1 MRNLS
6 SEESYSVRLER
17 LKKMLFFSV
26 SGLNKIPCVISSHA
40 FHVLTVHFTSVD
52 LTAACRIGT
61 DHVCRQYKKIL
72 AYPEGRG
79 H

>member
-17 LKKMLFFSV
+17 LKKMLLFSI
-26 SGLNKIPCVISSHA
+26 SGLNKIPCVISSQV
-40 FHVLTVHFTSVD
+40 FHVLTEQFTSID
-52 LTAACRIGT
+52 PTAACRIGT

>member
-17 LKKMLFFSV
+17 LKKMLRFSI
-26 SGLNKIPCVISSHA
+26 SGLNKIPCVISSQA
-40 FHVLTVHFTSVD
+40 FHVLTVQFTSID
-52 LTAACRIGT
+52 PMSACRIGT

-79 H
+79 Y